1 MLVCAFLHNF
11 ARETAGAARTRLS
24 LRPLFE
30 EGGKKQQ
37 TPGETRRGI
46 AKVYPAV
53 IASEAKQSIAQQ
65 ERKLDCFAALA
76 MTVLKCGDGR
86 PFAYTSTL
94 ALSELS
100 WMNSRRG
107 STTSPI
113 SLVKMSSASSTSL
126 TLTCSSER
134 ALTSR
139 VVCQSCSGF
148 ISPRPL

>member
-1 MLVCAFLHNF
+1 MLVCVSLHNL

-37 TPGETRRGI
+37 TPGETRRG
-46 AKVYPAV
+46 
-53 IASEAKQSIAQQ
+53 IAQQ

-113 SLVKMSSASSTSL
+113 SLAKMASVLSTSL
-126 TLTCSSER
+126 IFTFNSER
-134 ALTSR
+134 SW
-139 VVCQSCSGF
+139 
-148 ISPRPL
+148 